1 MGFKDFLQIYNLMSE
16 NCFNRCV
23 NTFQSRD
30 IAEDEMNC
38 VDICTNKHVR
48 VNHKMM
54 SVYMEVQPLIMQ
66 KRMEEMEKLNTPIEQ
81 LSPDIPIEVNNS
93 NEIPVAS

>member
-1 MGFKDFLQIYNLMSE
+1 
-16 NCFNRCV
+16 
-23 NTFQSRD
+23 
-30 IAEDEMNC
+30 MNC

-66 KRMEEMEKLNTPIEQ
+66 KRMEEMEKLNSPTEQPTPETLVGSENPSVSETPSVLETPIEQ

-93 NEIPVAS
+93 NEIPVASWWETCTM